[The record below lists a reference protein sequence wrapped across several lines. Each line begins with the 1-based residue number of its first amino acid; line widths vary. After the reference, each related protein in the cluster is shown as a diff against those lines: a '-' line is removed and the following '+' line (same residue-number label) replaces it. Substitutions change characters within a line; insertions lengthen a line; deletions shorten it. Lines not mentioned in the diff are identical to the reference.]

1 MTAAEAADFLRISPS
16 TLRKLVKSG
25 RLQRDTRGDFEVGP
39 LLRVRSLEPAPVRW
53 RHGPPSAAAIEDAI
67 SAERWEWAA
76 AIFAGWGP
84 LNAGYRGKDGADL
97 RLLHRQIEHA
107 HRLAG
112 AYVSHDPWE

>member
-1 MTAAEAADFLRISPS
+1 VTTTEAASFLKVHPS

-25 RLQRDTRGDFEVGP
+25 RLQCASDGGFEVGP
-39 LLRVRSLEPAPVRW
+39 LLRVRHLDPAPVKW
-53 RHGPPSAAAIEDAI
+53 RHGPPSDSAIEDAV

-76 AIFAGWGP
+76 AIFSGWDLLRG
-84 LNAGYRGKDGADL
+84 GYRGRTGEDL

-112 AYVSHDPWE
+112 AYVSHDPWS